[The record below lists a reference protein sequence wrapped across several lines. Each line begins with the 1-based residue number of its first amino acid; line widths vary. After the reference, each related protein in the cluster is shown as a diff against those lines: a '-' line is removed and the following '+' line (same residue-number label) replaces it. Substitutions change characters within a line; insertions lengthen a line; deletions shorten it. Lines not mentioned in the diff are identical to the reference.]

1 MFPRKEFQEA
11 DGVAVEKA
19 VNVGGDEFV
28 DVVVVVVV
36 VDVDVVAVVVDDDI
50 VEGKLTG
57 FDLIDRSVVDVG

>member
-28 DVVVVVVV
+28 DVVVVV
-36 VDVDVVAVVVDDDI
+36 DVVAVVVDDDI

>member
-36 VDVDVVAVVVDDDI
+36 VDVVAVVVDDDI